1 MKPEDKA
8 IMCRLIR
15 DHEDLVGSSRVAMLS
30 LEAFIESIRQLK
42 CSADEVADL
51 YAELAGG
58 IKTTEPKVI
67 PLIHLIEEF
76 EAEMEGQ
83 MDGSLEEI
91 RERAISILIRKRDD
105 LKDRVGKVMEHG
117 LNCISAGD
125 VILLHTASLDVTNMF
140 VLAKGVLQIDFSTIV
155 LKQDPV
161 KTRKLI
167 RRLNEGAVEMAV
179 VPEYNL
185 SHYLS
190 RATKIFVG
198 SLSVTPDMQFVAA
211 IGTANIVSLCHLNK
225 IPVYL
230 FANTLKFAHKPGTE
244 QQIHTKVE
252 SHAAD
257 ECTYTLTTHSHDLVD
272 MALVDYLVTETGVY
286 PRDRI
291 EACIQGSACVEA

>member
-1 MKPEDKA
+1 MKPEDRT
-8 IMCRLIR
+8 IMNRLIR

-30 LEAFIESIRQLK
+30 LEAFTESIRQLK
-42 CSADEVADL
+42 CPADEVAGL
-51 YAELAGG
+51 YAELAEG

-76 EAEMEGQ
+76 EAEMQGHME
-83 MDGSLEEI
+83 GSLEEI
-91 RERAISILIRKRDD
+91 RDHAIAILTKKRDA
-105 LKDRVGKVMEHG
+105 LKDKVGKVMEHG
-117 LNCISAGD
+117 LNCIAEGD
-125 VILLHTASLDVTNMF
+125 VILLHTASLDVINMF

-167 RRLNEGAVEMAV
+167 RRLREGEVEMVV

-198 SLSVTPDMQFVAA
+198 SLSVTPDMKFVSA
-211 IGTANIVSLCHLNK
+211 IGTANIVSLCHINK

-230 FANTLKFAHKPGTE
+230 FANTLKFAHQPGTE

-252 SHAAD
+252 SQAAE

-272 MALVDYLVTETGVY
+272 MALVDYLITETGVY
-286 PRDRI
+286 PRDQI
-291 EACIQGSACVEA
+291 EACIKGTACVGV

>member
-30 LEAFIESIRQLK
+30 LDAFIESIRQLK

-51 YAELAGG
+51 YTELAEA

-76 EAEMEGQ
+76 EAQMRGH
-83 MDGSLEEI
+83 MDGSLDEI
-91 RERAISILIRKRDD
+91 RDRAVAILTSKRDA
-105 LKDRVGKVMEHG
+105 LKNKVGKIMEQG
-117 LNCISAGD
+117 LNCISEGD
-125 VILLHTASLDVTNMF
+125 VVLLHTASLDVINMF
-140 VLAKGVLQIDFSTIV
+140 VLARGVLQIDFSTIV

-167 RRLNEGAVEMAV
+167 RRLNEGEVEMVV

-198 SLSVTPDMQFVAA
+198 CLSVTPDLKFVSA
-211 IGTANIVSLCHLNK
+211 IGTANIVSLCHLNQ

-272 MALVDYLVTETGVY
+272 MGLVDYLVTEAGIY
-286 PRDRI
+286 PRDQI
-291 EACIQGSACVEA
+291 AACIQGTACVDG

>member
-15 DHEDLVGSSRVAMLS
+15 DHEDMVGSSRVAMLS

-42 CSADEVADL
+42 CSADEVVDL
-51 YAELAGG
+51 YTELAEA

-76 EAEMEGQ
+76 EAEMRDHMGG
-83 MDGSLEEI
+83 DLETI
-91 RERAISILIRKRDD
+91 RERAIAILTSKRDD
-105 LKDRVGKVMEHG
+105 LKARVGKVMEHG
-117 LNCISAGD
+117 LNCITAGD
-125 VILLHTASLDVTNMF
+125 VILLHTASLDVANMF
-140 VLAKGVLQIDFSTIV
+140 VLARGVLQIDFSTIV

-167 RRLNEGAVEMAV
+167 RRLGDADVEMVV

-185 SHYLS
+185 SHYLG
-190 RATKIFVG
+190 RASKIFVG
-198 SLSVTPDMQFVAA
+198 ALSVTPDMKFVSA

-230 FANTLKFAHKPGTE
+230 FANTLKFAHQPGTE
-244 QQIHTKVE
+244 QQIHTKIE

-257 ECTYTLTTHSHDLVD
+257 ERPYTLTTHSHDLVD
-272 MALVDYLVTETGVY
+272 MALVDYLVTETGIY
-286 PRDRI
+286 PRDEI
-291 EACIQGSACVEA
+291 EGCIQGTACVSE

>member
-1 MKPEDKA
+1 MKPEDKT

-15 DHEDLVGSSRVAMLS
+15 DHEDMVGSSRVAMLA

-42 CSADEVADL
+42 CEADKMADL
-51 YAELAGG
+51 YTELAEE

-76 EAEMEGQ
+76 EAEMAGQ
-83 MDGSLEEI
+83 MGGSLEEI
-91 RERAISILIRKRDD
+91 RERAITILKRKCDA
-105 LKDRVGKVMEHG
+105 LKERVSKVLEQG
-117 LNCISAGD
+117 LNCVTEGD
-125 VILLHTASLDVTNMF
+125 VILLHTASFDLTNMF
-140 VLAKGVLQIDFSTIV
+140 VLARGVLQIGFSTIV

-167 RRLNEGAVEMAV
+167 RRLNEGGVEMVV

-198 SLSVTPDMQFVAA
+198 SLSVTPDMKFVAA
-211 IGTANIVSLCHLNK
+211 IGTANLISLCHVNK

-230 FANTLKFAHKPGTE
+230 FANTLKFSHKPGTE
-244 QQIHTKVE
+244 QQIHRKE
-252 SHAAD
+252 EDHDAD
-257 ECTYTLTTHSHDLVD
+257 EYAYTLTTHSHDLVD
-272 MALVDYLVTETGVY
+272 LELVDYLVTETGIY
-286 PRDRI
+286 PRDQI
-291 EACIQGSACVEA
+291 EACVRETACVEA

>member
-42 CSADEVADL
+42 CSAEDVAGL
-51 YAELAGG
+51 YAELAEG

-76 EAEMEGQ
+76 EAEMQGH
-83 MDGSLEEI
+83 MTGSLEEI
-91 RERAISILIRKRDD
+91 RERAIAILTSKRDV
-105 LKDRVGKVMEHG
+105 LKRNVGKVMEQG
-117 LNCISAGD
+117 LNCIEEGD
-125 VILLHTASLDVTNMF
+125 VILLHTASLDVINMF
-140 VLAKGVLQIDFSTIV
+140 VLARGVLQIDFSTIV

-161 KTRKLI
+161 KTRRLI
-167 RRLNEGAVEMAV
+167 QRLDEGAVEMVV
-179 VPEYNL
+179 VPEYNI
-185 SHYLS
+185 SHYLA

-198 SLSVTPDMQFVAA
+198 SLSVTPDMKFVSA

-230 FANTLKFAHKPGTE
+230 FANTLKFAHQPGTE

-252 SHAAD
+252 AHNGDSYA
-257 ECTYTLTTHSHDLVD
+257 YTLTTHSHDLVD
-272 MALVDYLVTETGVY
+272 MALVDYLVTETGIY
-286 PRDRI
+286 PRDQI
-291 EACIQGSACVEA
+291 QGCIQGTACVEA